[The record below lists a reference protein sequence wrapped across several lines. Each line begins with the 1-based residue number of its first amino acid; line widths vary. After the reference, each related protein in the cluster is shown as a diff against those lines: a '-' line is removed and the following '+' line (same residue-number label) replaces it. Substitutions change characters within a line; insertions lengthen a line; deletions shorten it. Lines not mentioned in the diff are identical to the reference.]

1 MKMGISK
8 EIMLGY
14 VNYKSWA
21 VCFFILYFKN
31 FESKNKNENKGC
43 IILFQPSFI
52 RDATA

>member
-1 MKMGISK
+1 MIMIHFAKGKKKYKMKMGISK

-31 FESKNKNENKGC
+31 FESKNKNETK
-43 IILFQPSFI
+43 
-52 RDATA
+52 DV